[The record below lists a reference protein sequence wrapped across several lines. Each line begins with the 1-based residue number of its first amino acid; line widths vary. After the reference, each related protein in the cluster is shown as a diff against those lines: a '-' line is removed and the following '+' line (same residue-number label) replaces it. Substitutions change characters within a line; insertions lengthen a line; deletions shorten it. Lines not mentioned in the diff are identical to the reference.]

1 MVRPE
6 ILLLR
11 RAAAKA
17 AELNGNLVFMDGVS
31 KAVRLV
37 ESVTEGEV
45 LLKVGATI
53 ALSGVRLSDFR
64 LVLNI
69 THETITKL

>member
-1 MVRPE
+1 VVRPE